1 MPQCVVSAEVLTTH
15 KVWGKVS
22 FDHFQFCSILSAG
35 HSFLKTKEKYSWVIS
50 KVVEFAG
57 SSLTGTVAWE
67 NFSLI
72 LPQFKRGFTKAV
84 VTRAGHF
91 WAKSLRGQKRKR
103 KIALTIFRLVFPWF
117 VWWKHIRPCRCRSS
131 SLKVNDLG
139 FLELSIVNQH
149 HSTATNSR
157 RLHVYNSQTE
167 HSGNGCVYGRTFW
180 VQGFIANFWTLCIVR
195 SNCLFIRSSK
205 GVISWFA
212 KNSTQN
218 QQPHKST
225 CYYSEKEK
233 QRLIC
238 RGNIKIDEKKDILGK
253 EVPIVQTMDS
263 SIHRINLYPKDKY

>member
-1 MPQCVVSAEVLTTH
+1 MQFLAQTSPPWCPVQVLLEVKQMPKWVVSSEVLTTH
-15 KVWGKVS
+15 KVWGKVL

-72 LPQFKRGFTKAV
+72 LPQFKRGLTKV
-84 VTRAGHF
+84 
-91 WAKSLRGQKRKR
+91 
-103 KIALTIFRLVFPWF
+103 ALTILRHLFPWF
-117 VWWKHIRPCRCRSS
+117 VGWKHIRCCRCRSS
-131 SLKVNDLG
+131 SLKVKDFG

-180 VQGFIANFWTLCIVR
+180 VQDFIANFGTLFIVR
-195 SNCLFIRSSK
+195 SNCLFIRSS
-205 GVISWFA
+205 
-212 KNSTQN
+212 
-218 QQPHKST
+218 
-225 CYYSEKEK
+225 
-233 QRLIC
+233 
-238 RGNIKIDEKKDILGK
+238 
-253 EVPIVQTMDS
+253 
-263 SIHRINLYPKDKY
+263 